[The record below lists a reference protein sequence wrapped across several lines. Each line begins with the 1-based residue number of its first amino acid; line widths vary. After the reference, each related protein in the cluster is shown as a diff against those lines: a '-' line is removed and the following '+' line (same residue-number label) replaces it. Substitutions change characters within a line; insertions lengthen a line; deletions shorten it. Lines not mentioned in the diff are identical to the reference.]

1 MVQTGVPK
9 ADYSSPRQTM
19 TDQSI
24 LKSAVLPA
32 SPMPLLKWF
41 LLLWCKSFPFLTQI
55 MFMLAPSALVQPEWI
70 TSFNFSVWTLAVRR
84 RYGPVCSNINTLF
97 HNLFTFTTTPT
108 LWLLSRNFQTK
119 SLMNHFNHHDSSL
132 NYKSTRN
139 HFTIVVPWFQLLCYS
154 SFYSAALKN
163 WISDCNFAE

>member
-1 MVQTGVPK
+1 MGCKIDFDNLHIVVEMVPAAAVRKFSIFDSNYVYVGTFCACSTGMNHK
-9 ADYSSPRQTM
+9 FQ
-19 TDQSI
+19 
-24 LKSAVLPA
+24 L
-32 SPMPLLKWF
+32 
-41 LLLWCKSFPFLTQI
+41 
-55 MFMLAPSALVQPEWI
+55 
-70 TSFNFSVWTLAVRR
+70 SVWTLAVTR
-84 RYGPVCSNINTLF
+84 RYGPVCPNINTLF

-108 LWLLSRNFQTK
+108 LWLLSRNSQTK

-163 WISDCNFAE
+163 WISDCNCAE